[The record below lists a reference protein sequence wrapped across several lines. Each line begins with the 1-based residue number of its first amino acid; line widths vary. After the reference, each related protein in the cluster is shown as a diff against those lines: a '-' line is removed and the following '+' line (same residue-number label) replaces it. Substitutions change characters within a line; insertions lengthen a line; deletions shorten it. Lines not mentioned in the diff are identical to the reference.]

1 MRALKGFSLFGG
13 LAVVLTLFFVIGC
26 SNNAPLQPV
35 SPDPAGL
42 GLLVSSSSSG
52 EEDPPANEEE
62 EFDSGLIIK
71 SKGGEIN
78 IERGE
83 YNHIFVVEAHAVEQT
98 TMITVKS
105 LNEEINGSEMIV
117 FEFGPDGLEFSTSAK
132 LQFEMAEL
140 NGDATT
146 AKMYYYDPDK
156 RDWVDHA
163 SASVSGGVAEFDIDH
178 FSKYA
183 ISD

>member
-1 MRALKGFSLFGG
+1 MKALKGLSLFGG
-13 LAVVLTLFFVIGC
+13 LAVVLTLLFVVGC

-35 SPDPAGL
+35 SPDPIGL
-42 GLLVSSSSSG
+42 EMSMAKGSS
-52 EEDPPANEEE
+52 PTA

-71 SKGGEIN
+71 SKGGEIS

-83 YNHIFVVEAHAVEQT
+83 FIHMFIVEANAVEQNT
-98 TMITVKS
+98 LITVKTVKDV
-105 LNEEINGSEMIV
+105 INGREMIV

-132 LQFEMAEL
+132 LRFEMGEL
-140 NGDATT
+140 NGDVAI
-146 AKMYYYDPDK
+146 AKMYYYDPGK
-156 RDWVDHA
+156 KDWVDHS
-163 SASVSGGVAEFDIDH
+163 SASVSGGIAEFDIDH